1 MSDLKLRAVMDDT
14 QVRRGVQNLAHTV
27 NTSLKA
33 AFMGGLGIA
42 GALGAVVTLRSAFDS
57 MVQDVSSSSRL
68 LDTLARRHVDTARA
82 QLEISQKIRELRRL
96 GIDDTAAT
104 EALDKLVSMTDD
116 YAGSLRNLNLVT
128 DLAVKM
134 GGNWATATRLV
145 AFVMKGEIEQAGR
158 LVPEIRELSRVH
170 QGLAGSARGAALG
183 MQVLQRY
190 AGNAAAAEYQTLRGS
205 LKAVGNA
212 MGEVAE
218 AFAEGATGGEELV
231 TTLQKLNEWLLKL
244 ADNPGVKTLGQYLPG
259 YLKGGWMGWAGVGS
273 QMSQEELQKGLQ
285 KPTIFDHI
293 GMALARAGYTNGYSS
308 RINPGTPFNP
318 TSPALPPTPL
328 SVFGFGVP
336 LTAAQQKQREEEAK
350 RRAEEAA
357 RLAEQ
362 QLQFQRNLVVFG
374 FEHVRSLRESN
385 LSVRGGMRDPQD
397 IIERFRMGDRRGR
410 NPVADRLLED
420 ERARQQ
426 QLQMGIQNAA
436 EVGLTA
442 ALNGGSVREAMK
454 QLFIQSLAGALAEQ
468 GAKAAVGFIS
478 RMLGMVAGGPVG
490 GAVAGGT
497 VGSSANL
504 QILSQQRRVAALG

>member
-1 MSDLKLRAVMDDT
+1 
-14 QVRRGVQNLAHTV
+14 
-27 NTSLKA
+27 
-33 AFMGGLGIA
+33 
-42 GALGAVVTLRSAFDS
+42 
-57 MVQDVSSSSRL
+57 
-68 LDTLARRHVDTARA
+68 ARRHVDTARA

-308 RINPGTPFNP
+308 RINPGTPFN
-318 TSPALPPTPL
+318 
-328 SVFGFGVP
+328 
-336 LTAAQQKQREEEAK
+336 
-350 RRAEEAA
+350 
-357 RLAEQ
+357 
-362 QLQFQRNLVVFG
+362 
-374 FEHVRSLRESN
+374 
-385 LSVRGGMRDPQD
+385 
-397 IIERFRMGDRRGR
+397 
-410 NPVADRLLED
+410 
-420 ERARQQ
+420 
-426 QLQMGIQNAA
+426 
-436 EVGLTA
+436 
-442 ALNGGSVREAMK
+442 
-454 QLFIQSLAGALAEQ
+454 
-468 GAKAAVGFIS
+468 
-478 RMLGMVAGGPVG
+478 
-490 GAVAGGT
+490 
-497 VGSSANL
+497 
-504 QILSQQRRVAALG
+504 